1 MKKLIVLVLLCS
13 CSQLA
18 YAADNNYNPPN
29 VYHQMPDDGY
39 VSISLPFT
47 FTFFNQPFTTS
58 WMYDNG
64 IISFKEPFTNGAALP
79 YTWWVP
85 NPSSVDANY
94 FIASLY
100 ADIAP
105 KNAVTKYITQGD
117 ATSMKYIWQDIAEY
131 YSLFGG
137 AQTRYSTF
145 STTINSDGS
154 IATHYTALNLQT
166 SNVLAAV
173 VGNISAGEITNF
185 YSASYGAHITTG
197 GISDW
202 SVAGVPVYV
211 PPIAPVPVYIIPISD
226 PVDTSGGGGGG
237 YNDPNNYNGPIDP
250 NTYNNST
257 GMVIT
262 DTTTSPDPI
271 SLPPPPPPESTAL
284 LLPPTPPPPSE
295 PPPASTPI
303 GSTPVMVNG
312 APQSAAPGGSP
323 ITIEQSAPPPPAP
336 LQIASPA
343 AISPASLSP
352 ASAAG
357 KSSIDVM
364 SISRA
369 AVQKTNALEN
379 SVVGGSIDSS
389 MQSATSSI
397 DASSSVSSV
406 TGGSTESASASSSSS
421 SPSSQRSFSGPES
434 SSVSQAAQQTDS
446 QSTSAASGTQS
457 TAFAGGGP
465 QTSTTSTATSA
476 TQNMDGNADNTQTS
490 GVVNLTSAPE
500 QLSSAPLINS
510 KDIVKDGITVYNS
523 TFEADAT
530 AEPNAINSIDSDS
543 ALKSPTLPEV
553 TAVADETNP
562 TSVRSL
568 AAMAASL
575 NTQIEDQIDQDQNR
589 VNEIVQK
596 SSVDINELALG
607 GIELA
612 QFQVVPIGY
621 NTYLTLVMKD
631 AKFYDPKEV
640 YRNQT
645 VVDNAPILR
654 RLNFAND
661 SKFEKMVDQQYKAE
675 Q

>member
-1 MKKLIVLVLLCS
+1 MKKLIVLLLLCS
-13 CSQLA
+13 CSKLA

-29 VYHQMPDDGY
+29 VYHQMSDDGY

-64 IISFKEPFTNGAALP
+64 IISFKEPFTNGAVLP

-85 NPSSVDANY
+85 NPSDVNANY

-105 KNAVTKYITQGD
+105 KNGVTKYITQGD

-131 YSLFGG
+131 YSLYSGG
-137 AQTRYSTF
+137 GVQNRYSTF

-173 VGNISAGEITNF
+173 VGNISAGEITTF

-211 PPIAPVPVYIIPISD
+211 PPIDPVPVYIIPISD
-226 PVDTSGGGGGG
+226 PVDTSGG
-237 YNDPNNYNGPIDP
+237 YIDPNNYNGPIDP
-250 NTYNNST
+250 YTYDNST

-262 DTTTSPDPI
+262 DTTTSPDPV
-271 SLPPPPPPESTAL
+271 SLPPPSTEPITL

-295 PPPASTPI
+295 PPPSSTTI
-303 GSTPVMVNG
+303 GSAPVIVNG
-312 APQSAAPGGSP
+312 APQSAAPGGAP
-323 ITIEQSAPPPPAP
+323 ITIEQSTAPPSAP

-352 ASAAG
+352 ASSAAG

-389 MQSATSSI
+389 MQSATSSV

-421 SPSSQRSFSGPES
+421 SSSSQRSFSGPES
-434 SSVSQAAQQTDS
+434 SSLSQATQQTDS

-465 QTSTTSTATSA
+465 QTTATSTITSTIQA
-476 TQNMDGNADNTQTS
+476 MDGNADNTQTS

-500 QLSSAPLINS
+500 QVSSAPLINS

-523 TFEADAT
+523 TFEVDAT
-530 AEPNAINSIDSDS
+530 ETNTINSIIADS

-568 AAMAASL
+568 AATAASL
-575 NTQIEDQIDQDQNR
+575 NTQIEDQIDQDQKK

-645 VVDNAPILR
+645 VIDNAPILR
-654 RLNFAND
+654 RLNFASD

>member
-18 YAADNNYNPPN
+18 YAADNNYNPPGA
-29 VYHQMPDDGY
+29 YHQMSDDGY
-39 VSISLPFT
+39 VSIPLPFT

-64 IISFKEPFTNGAALP
+64 IISFKQPFTNGAALP

-105 KNAVTKYITQGD
+105 KNGVTKYITQGD

-173 VGNISAGEITNF
+173 VGNISAGEITTF
-185 YSASYGAHITTG
+185 YSASYGAHITG

-211 PPIAPVPVYIIPISD
+211 PPLAPVPVYIIPVSD
-226 PVDTSGGGGGG
+226 PVDTSGD
-237 YNDPNNYNGPIDP
+237 YIDPNNYNGTIDP

-262 DTTTSPDPI
+262 DTTTSPDPV
-271 SLPPPPPPESTAL
+271 SSSTPPPSTEPITL

-295 PPPASTPI
+295 PPPASAPI
-303 GSTPVMVNG
+303 GSAPAMVVNG
-312 APQSAAPGGSP
+312 APQSAAPGGAP
-323 ITIEQSAPPPPAP
+323 VTTEQSAAPPPPAP
-336 LQIASPA
+336 LPIASPA

-352 ASAAG
+352 TSSAGG

-379 SVVGGSIDSS
+379 SVVGGSIDFS

-421 SPSSQRSFSGPES
+421 SSSSSQRSSGGSES
-434 SSVSQAAQQTDS
+434 SSVSQASQQTDS

-457 TAFAGGGP
+457 TTLTGGP
-465 QTSTTSTATSA
+465 QTTATSTITSTIQA
-476 TQNMDGNADNTQTS
+476 MDGNADNTQTS

-523 TFEADAT
+523 TFEVDAT
-530 AEPNAINSIDSDS
+530 AETNTINSIIADS

-568 AAMAASL
+568 AAMAALL
-575 NTQIEDQIDQDQNR
+575 NTQIEDQIDQDQKK

-645 VVDNAPILR
+645 VIDNAPVLR
-654 RLNFAND
+654 KLNFASD